1 MNGLV
6 NRSLVVSAVGLFRMC
21 PPSAVCTTWPD
32 PLKALRLA
40 GRLFLLMQ
48 PVLIVARA
56 MECFSAPR
64 RTKGIR

>member
-21 PPSAVCTTWPD
+21 PPSAGCTTWPD

-40 GRLFLLMQ
+40 GRLLLPMQ

-64 RTKGIR
+64 RAKGIR

>member
-6 NRSLVVSAVGLFRMC
+6 NRSLVVSGVGISLMC
-21 PPSAVCTTWPD
+21 PPSAGCTTWPD

-56 MECFSAPR
+56 MEHFSAPR
-64 RTKGIR
+64 RAKGIR

>member
-6 NRSLVVSAVGLFRMC
+6 NRSLVVSAVGLFRMF
-21 PPSAVCTTWPD
+21 PPSAVCTTWPE
-32 PLKALRLA
+32 PLKAPRLA
-40 GRLFLLMQ
+40 GRLFVLMQ

-64 RTKGIR
+64 RAKGVR